1 MAWPVKILCPDD
13 PVTYPES
20 DNVAFVKLEP
30 PSLDIEAIISVFN
43 VGVAT
48 FSSNTTILD
57 VVGTLVE
64 VNAVDII
71 VVDVVVAGAEP
82 VSKTKPS
89 PPAPGTWYGI
99 LTG

>member
-1 MAWPVKILCPDD
+1 M
-13 PVTYPES
+13 TYPES
-20 DNVAFVKLEP
+20 LKVAVVKFDP
-30 PSLDIEAIISVFN
+30 PSLEIDAIMSVFN

-64 VNAVDII
+64 VKGYDII

-82 VSKTKPS
+82 VRKTKPS
-89 PPAPGTWYGI
+89 PPAPGTW
-99 LTG
+99 